1 MKNSLLL
8 KTVFCS
14 VFYALNFIGY
24 SQEAEIE
31 CDLNVLENEYNIG
44 SFEEVDKKLR
54 SCLETF
60 KADEVKYKDALRLIA
75 MNSIMMDSMEKAAE
89 DVNALLDFNSDYAF
103 RSNDPYI
110 FKELVKK
117 FRNFGGITVT
127 SVSKFEETLDEA
139 PASIYVLTS
148 EDIENRGYLDIEQVF
163 RDLPGFSLSKSS
175 GPGYVLV
182 YPRGYRS
189 TLNDKF
195 LLLIDGVEEN
205 DLNSDNAVINRQIAL
220 ANIKQIEIIYGP
232 ASTMYG
238 ANAFSAVINI
248 ITKDASFDGDNKFSA
263 DIQTNYGTWNTK
275 FVDAMINRKLK
286 NGYFSITGRL
296 FHSDEM
302 DLTDEG
308 YNYNPNTY
316 DYLSEST
323 PLSGDVAQTFMD
335 TNVTS
340 PYFDYTTAT
349 PTVTPTVTLNQVGAD
364 KMKALDKIL
373 YDENPDLGFNNRE
386 DDWYV
391 NTKLKID
398 GFTFGVESFRS
409 NTGALPWYT
418 KSKRIG
424 SPDLTRWVTWNSS
437 VYLKYEKKINQNLY
451 FSNLTSYRLHTLDG
465 DTNLTTALAFN
476 NNKLGFQ
483 NLISETPA
491 SLSSLYLYRSSNQL
505 RNELK
510 IFYKRNNFNIVSGLE
525 FRQGIFQMN
534 YITSGE
540 VDPDESLDSGA
551 TVGIDGGNTS
561 SKLDVGYYAQGKYS
575 FSENFSATLGGRV
588 DYNLVRSTGGYGFV
602 FNPRAA
608 LVYSKEDSYTF
619 KAIYS
624 EAFKDASFL
633 TKYSTTDTR
642 IANPS
647 LEPEKVKNF
656 EVSAIFKLVKGLSI
670 EVNGFMS
677 KYSNVVSTVEIEGG
691 LTQNQGSAEG
701 NNIRGLQAYLN
712 YEYNAFSFWT
722 NYTYLDPRD
731 ESVDLRISDIPSHSI
746 NAGFNVLAFKKL
758 NFNLRANYVGVR
770 KTGIETAGSA
780 NPLDEIDAF
789 MALHANVNY
798 ELFKGFKIGVLVNNL
813 LDETYYHPGVR
824 TAANNNLNSVSLQN
838 SRGIMFRANYKF

>member
-8 KTVFCS
+8 KTIFCS
-14 VFYALNFIGY
+14 IFYALNFIGY

-75 MNSIMMDSMEKAAE
+75 MNSIMMDSMEKAAD
-89 DVNALLDFNSDYAF
+89 DVNALLDFNSDYVF
-103 RSNDPYI
+103 RPNDPYI

-148 EDIENRGYLDIEQVF
+148 DDIENRGYLDIEQVF

-195 LLLIDGVEEN
+195 LLLIDGIEEN

-263 DIQTNYGTWNTK
+263 DIQTNYGTWDTR
-275 FVDAMINRKLK
+275 FVDAMVNRKLK
-286 NGYFSITGRL
+286 NGYFSVTARL

-302 DLTDEG
+302 DLTDQG
-308 YNYNPNTY
+308 YNYNPDTY

-323 PLSGDVAQTFMD
+323 SLTGDDAQSFIDNNGT
-335 TNVTS
+335 TS
-340 PYFDYTTAT
+340 PYFDYTTAG
-349 PTVTPTVTLNQVGAD
+349 PTVTLNQVGAD
-364 KMKALDKIL
+364 RMKTLDKTM
-373 YDENPDLGFNNRE
+373 YDQNPEIGFNNRE

-391 NTKLKID
+391 NTKLKIE
-398 GFTFGVESFRS
+398 GFTFGIESFRS

-418 KSKRIG
+418 KSKRVG
-424 SPDLTRWVTWNSS
+424 SPDLSRWITWNSS

-451 FSNLTSYRLHTLDG
+451 FSNLASYRLHTLDG
-465 DTNLTTALAFN
+465 DTNLTTALAYN
-476 NNKLGFQ
+476 NNKRGFD

-491 SLSSLYLYRSSNQL
+491 SLSTTYFYRSSNQL
-505 RNELK
+505 RNETKL
-510 IFYKRNNFNIVSGLE
+510 FYKKNNFNIVTGLE

-534 YITSGE
+534 YLTSGSE
-540 VDPDESLDSGA
+540 DPDETLDASS

-561 SKLDVGYYAQGKYS
+561 NKLDIGYYAQGKYS
-575 FSENFSATLGGRV
+575 FTENFSATLGGRV

-608 LVYSKEDSYTF
+608 LVYSKEDAFTL
-619 KAIYS
+619 KTIYS

-633 TKYSTTDTR
+633 TKYSTTDVR

-656 EVSAIFKLVKGLSI
+656 EVSAIVKLVKGLSF

-677 KYSNVVSTVEIEGG
+677 KYSNVVTTVAIDGG

-712 YEYNAFSFWT
+712 YEYNAFSFWA
-722 NYTYLDPRD
+722 NYTYLDPNN
-731 ESVDLRISDIPSHSI
+731 ESVDKRISDIPSDAIS
-746 NAGFNVLAFKKL
+746 AGFNVLAFKKL
-758 NFNLRANYVGVR
+758 NFNLRANYVGDR
-770 KTGIETAGSA
+770 LTGIETFGSS
-780 NPLDEIDAF
+780 NPLDKVDAF
-789 MALHANVNY
+789 TVLHANISY
-798 ELFKGFKIGVLVNNL
+798 EVFKGFKFGVLVNNI
-813 LDETYYHPGVR
+813 LDEKYYHPGVR
-824 TAANNNLNSVSLQN
+824 TADESSYNSVSLQN